1 MIEGAAEEVKNA
13 VGAAQAGFGVS
24 ASQTLGITF
33 AQNQYDQRVK
43 ALTDPGTYATERKRA
58 YGKLAKAVD
67 ESYAAALQ
75 KYVNTGMAPD
85 VAKQFAMQA
94 AANERNIQQQILEV
108 EYPSGANAIEL
119 SRSVAVAN
127 SANFPG
133 GMPPAP
139 RRAPARRRA
148 APRKRATPRRPRR

>member
-1 MIEGAAEEVKNA
+1 MAQAMIEGAAEEVKNA

-43 ALTDPGTYATERKRA
+43 ALTDPGTYAAERKRA

-67 ESYAAALQ
+67 KSYADALE
-75 KYVNTGMAPD
+75 KYVATGMATE
-85 VAKQFAMQA
+85 VAKSFAMRA
-94 AANERNIQQQILEV
+94 ADNERQIQQQILEV

-127 SANFPG
+127 STNYPG
-133 GMPPAP
+133 GMPAP
-139 RRAPARRRA
+139 RRAPARRRRA
-148 APRKRATPRRPRR
+148 APRKRR